1 MNSTE
6 RSTQPTTAAQVRQLS
21 KEMQN
26 SLEQAIF
33 QRTATCFSRSLRIL
47 LRCGSVEA
55 DSDVKEVWGTP
66 TNASAPEGP
75 FGAMTTP
82 APEGLSDMVKSAL
95 GLHSDQFRSTDSQQ
109 CVREF
114 GIGILRA

>member
-1 MNSTE
+1 M
-6 RSTQPTTAAQVRQLS
+6 RSSGATTVFAMEPATPP
-21 KEMQN
+21 
-26 SLEQAIF
+26 AINL
-33 QRTATCFSRSLRIL
+33 ATCFSRSLRIL